1 MEFSAYQ
8 NAIFAFL
15 ASTVRNLIVRA
26 GAGSGKT
33 TMLTEIVKRLA
44 KLRRAA
50 ALLESHFQARELAQE
65 AVKHALGEVSC
76 LLKPQAG

>member
-1 MEFSAYQ
+1 MNRYEEILTRLVA
-8 NAIFAFL
+8 
-15 ASTVRNLIVRA
+15 ASVVANYDPVMA
-26 GAGSGKT
+26 ADSP
-33 TMLTEIVKRLA
+33 

>member
-1 MEFSAYQ
+1 MNRYEEILTRLVA
-8 NAIFAFL
+8 
-15 ASTVRNLIVRA
+15 ASVVANYDPVMA
-26 GAGSGKT
+26 ADNP
-33 TMLTEIVKRLA
+33 
-44 KLRRAA
+44 KLRKAA